1 MITLFDPVHI
11 LAYAVAFMLIGT
23 FFVLFYIG
31 LTYYREQDATREG
44 LMKNAQLASVMRSC
58 KIRVWLMRPHAN
70 RYILLSERGTVEAEF
85 APIDFSNLY
94 KHTDFDEMRRL
105 VTEISEGRLK
115 TATCR
120 IRSKPMADGQRHM
133 YDEHICVL
141 EYDAK
146 GRPMTIIGLQHDIS
160 DKLESE
166 QKVNNLLMLYHT
178 IFDSS
183 IINTMFY
190 DSNGRLSDINETAC
204 ETFGIKDR
212 RAAIERGIYLSD
224 VPAYKDIDLQKFY
237 GHHMVSITDI
247 GKEREKNGSL
257 IPEITLSGKLY
268 YDTIVNPIYDEQG
281 KLVGVYTAGRSINE
295 MVESYHRQQEG
306 TRQLKEM
313 TQQMQEYIDNIN
325 IALRVSEVR
334 LMNYLPDTHEVEISN
349 DLNTKKLRLT
359 QIRCFTLVSPE
370 HRHQLATMIRQMDR
384 RVDTRID
391 MTVRSTLRDHQGR
404 DVWLTFSL
412 IPMKCADG
420 SVSHYFGMCRNETE
434 MVSTAALL
442 KEESRKAQETELLK
456 DAFLQNMSYEIR
468 TPLSAVLGF
477 AELLN
482 SDHSADEETVFIDQ
496 IKKNANLLLQL
507 VNDILFISRLDAHM
521 VEIKTG
527 PTDFAMLF
535 DGWCHQGWTHH
546 NAEVST
552 SIENPYDH
560 LIVDIDDTNL
570 GIVINRLCAN
580 AAAMTTEGA
589 IRAKY
594 EYRNNQIIIN
604 IQDTGN
610 GFNESESKRL
620 FERFAKNRDSKDN
633 DTGLA
638 LPIAKGLVEQMGGTI
653 DFQSEPGKGS
663 IAWVTIPATAI
674 LAEWKDISTTA

>member
-1 MITLFDPVHI
+1 
-11 LAYAVAFMLIGT
+11 
-23 FFVLFYIG
+23 
-31 LTYYREQDATREG
+31 
-44 LMKNAQLASVMRSC
+44 
-58 KIRVWLMRPHAN
+58 
-70 RYILLSERGTVEAEF
+70 
-85 APIDFSNLY
+85 
-94 KHTDFDEMRRL
+94 
-105 VTEISEGRLK
+105 
-115 TATCR
+115 
-120 IRSKPMADGQRHM
+120 
-133 YDEHICVL
+133 
-141 EYDAK
+141 
-146 GRPMTIIGLQHDIS
+146 
-160 DKLESE
+160 
-166 QKVNNLLMLYHT
+166 
-178 IFDSS
+178 
-183 IINTMFY
+183 
-190 DSNGRLSDINETAC
+190 
-204 ETFGIKDR
+204 
-212 RAAIERGIYLSD
+212 
-224 VPAYKDIDLQKFY
+224 
-237 GHHMVSITDI
+237 MVSITDI

-281 KLVGVYTAGRSINE
+281 QLVGVYTAGRSINE

-404 DVWLTFSL
+404 DIWLTFSL
-412 IPMKCADG
+412 IPMKRDDN

-521 VEIKTG
+521 LEIKKE

-535 DGWCHQGWTHH
+535 DGWCHQGWARHK
-546 NAEVST
+546 AEVTT
-552 SIENPYDH
+552 SIDNPYEH

-570 GIVINRLCAN
+570 SLVINRLCAN
-580 AAAMTTEGA
+580 AAAMTTEGV

-594 EYRNNQIIIN
+594 EYRGNQIIIN

-610 GFNESESKRL
+610 GFNEDESKQL
-620 FERFAKNRDSKDN
+620 FERFAKDRGSKDN
-633 DTGLA
+633 NTGLA

-653 DFQSEPGKGS
+653 DFRSEPGKGS

-674 LAEWKDISTTA
+674 MAERKDLSTTA

>member
-11 LAYAVAFMLIGT
+11 LAYAVAAMLIGT

-58 KIRVWLMRPHAN
+58 KIRVWLMRPHTN

-105 VTEISEGRLK
+105 VTDISEGRRK

-120 IRSKPMADGQRHM
+120 IRSKPMDDGQRHM
-133 YDEHICVL
+133 YDEHIRVL
-141 EYDAK
+141 EYDPK
-146 GRPMTIIGLQHDIS
+146 GRPTTIIGLQHDIS

-190 DSNGRLSDINETAC
+190 DSNGRLSDINEKAC

-212 RAAIERGIYLSD
+212 RAAIERGIYLTD
-224 VPAYKDIDLQKFY
+224 VPAYKGIDLQKFY

-281 KLVGVYTAGRSINE
+281 QLVGVYTAGRSINE

-404 DVWLTFSL
+404 DIWLTFSL
-412 IPMKCADG
+412 IPMKRDDN

-521 VEIKTG
+521 LEIKKE

-535 DGWCHQGWTHH
+535 DGWCHQGWARHK
-546 NAEVST
+546 AEVTT
-552 SIENPYDH
+552 SIDNPYEH

-570 GIVINRLCAN
+570 SLVINRLCAN
-580 AAAMTTEGA
+580 AAAMTTEGV

-594 EYRNNQIIIN
+594 EYRGNQIIIN

-610 GFNESESKRL
+610 GFNEDESKQL
-620 FERFAKNRDSKDN
+620 FERFAKDRGSKDN
-633 DTGLA
+633 NTGLA

-674 LAEWKDISTTA
+674 MAERKDLSTTA